1 MEHNIIE
8 EKKNKLNL
16 ELRSLLAIID
26 MIDGNKKNYEN
37 YIINTLNEEQ
47 FLDQQI
53 KLVSEAKERLINIFK
68 D

>member
-37 YIINTLNEEQ
+37 YIINTLNEEH

>member
-47 FLDQQI
+47 FLD
-53 KLVSEAKERLINIFK
+53 
-68 D
+68 

>member
-26 MIDGNKKNYEN
+26 MIDGNKKNYED

-53 KLVSEAKERLINIFK
+53 KLVSEAKERLMNIFK